1 MFKSTDSV
9 LLMVA
14 TVRSAMLDSLLGL
27 GIPTTLEK
35 SSFNSAS
42 IVHSYFD
49 VKANCHRH
57 LHDCCIS
64 RSIQLRF
71 GRRV

>member
-1 MFKSTDSV
+1 
-9 LLMVA
+9 
-14 TVRSAMLDSLLGL
+14 MLDSLLGL

-35 SSFNSAS
+35 SSFNLVS